1 MTATGAVGRLTGMT
15 TTPRATSFS
24 LLGGTRLNG
33 PLQLP
38 KRLLR
43 VTTLGGIDADLTQA
57 ELAPEGVEIV
67 KVSLLGG
74 VSLVIPAHVRVEVQ
88 AFALI
93 GGKDVERRPDL
104 PADAP
109 VVRVR
114 SFGLL
119 GGVRVRVAAAAA

>member
-1 MTATGAVGRLTGMT
+1 MYRGRVSGRLRRMT
-15 TTPRATSFS
+15 TTPRPTSFA
-24 LLGGTRLNG
+24 LMGGTRLNG

-38 KRLLR
+38 PRLVR

-57 ELAPEGVEIV
+57 QIAPGGTTII

-74 VSLVIPAHVRVEVQ
+74 MSVVVPANVRVEVQ
-88 AFALI
+88 GFSLL

-109 VVRVR
+109 VLQIRA
-114 SFGLL
+114 FGLL
-119 GGVRVRVAAAAA
+119 GGVRVRVA

>member
-1 MTATGAVGRLTGMT
+1 MT
-15 TTPRATSFS
+15 TTPPATSFS

-33 PLQLP
+33 PLRLP
-38 KRLLR
+38 RKLVR

-57 ELAPEGVEIV
+57 ELAPGGLEIV
-67 KVSLLGG
+67 KVSVLGG
-74 VSLVIPAHVRVEVQ
+74 VSLIVPADVRVEVQ
-88 AFALI
+88 AFALL

-104 PADAP
+104 PPSAP

-119 GGVRVRVAAAAA
+119 GGVRVRVAAAAAA

>member
-1 MTATGAVGRLTGMT
+1 MYRACVSGRLHRMT
-15 TTPRATSFS
+15 TTPRPTSFS
-24 LLGGTRLNG
+24 LMGGTRLNG
-33 PLQLP
+33 PLTLP
-38 KRLLR
+38 PRLVR

-57 ELAPEGVEIV
+57 ELAPKGLEIV

-74 VSLVIPAHVRVEVQ
+74 VSLVVPPHWRVEVQ
-88 AFALI
+88 GFSLL

-114 SFGLL
+114 AFGLL
-119 GGVRVRVAAAAA
+119 GGVRVRVA